1 MNSDHDDQSNT
12 IAGAPQEGLAAVKRE
27 LAAVLLVGLA
37 AIPLVG
43 VWLDGLREFL
53 VLAAYGIG
61 GALWIRTR
69 ALGLIL
75 AARRGQPGRGEGEH
89 GS

>member
-1 MNSDHDDQSNT
+1 VNSERDEQSNSVSGT
-12 IAGAPQEGLAAVKRE
+12 PLEGLAAVKRE

-43 VWLDGLREFL
+43 MWLDGVREIL
-53 VLAAYGIG
+53 VLAAYGVG
-61 GALWIRTR
+61 GAIWIRTR

-75 AARRGQPGRGEGEH
+75 AARRGPRDADDGGH
-89 GS
+89 GP

>member
-1 MNSDHDDQSNT
+1 MTSNRDDQSDSISGT
-12 IAGAPQEGLAAVKRE
+12 PLEGLAAVKRE

-43 VWLDGLREFL
+43 MWLDGLRELL
-53 VLAAYGIG
+53 VLVAYGVG

-75 AARRGQPGRGEGEH
+75 AARRGQRGRGGAEH
-89 GS
+89 GP

>member
-1 MNSDHDDQSNT
+1 MNSNHDDESDSVPAT
-12 IAGAPQEGLAAVKRE
+12 PLEGLAAVKRE
-27 LAAVLLVGLA
+27 LAAVLLFGLA

-43 VWLDGLREFL
+43 LWLDGVRELL
-53 VLAAYGIG
+53 VLAAYGVG

-75 AARRGQPGRGEGEH
+75 AARRGQTARGEDEH
-89 GS
+89 GP

>member
-1 MNSDHDDQSNT
+1 MSVPR
-12 IAGAPQEGLAAVKRE
+12 GPVEGLAAVKRE

-37 AIPLVG
+37 AIPLVDLWLGG
-43 VWLDGLREFL
+43 VRELL
-53 VLAAYGIG
+53 VLVAYGIG
-61 GALWIRTR
+61 GAVWIRTR

-75 AARRGQPGRGEGEH
+75 AARQEGEEGDH